1 MRTLR
6 ASVTS
11 AFAALAVIVVF
22 AAAPAAQATIVV
34 RASVEEMT
42 DVCRR
47 CVYGTVRGKTV
58 ALDREKGEITTTW
71 SLRVD
76 ETFLGENAGDL
87 SLTVRGGTIP
97 KAGTVRGDGMGGAD
111 LSQDY
116 VGAPRFAEGERVVVF
131 LWKDAAGRLQV
142 LGEAQ
147 GSFRVTHDERLG
159 EDVCENRVE
168 GLSFVDRAG
177 KAASAE
183 PTKLTLRDLRRR
195 VADARTARETR
206 EKAAREALE
215 RRLEAMRRRAEENA
229 ERARGR
235 PGAPPEK

>member
-1 MRTLR
+1 MRILR
-6 ASVTS
+6 AAATS

-22 AAAPAAQATIVV
+22 AAATTAQATIVV

-47 CVYGTVRGKTV
+47 CVYGTVRGKSV
-58 ALDREKGEITTTW
+58 AFDREKGEITTTW
-71 SLRVD
+71 ALRVD
-76 ETFLGENAGDL
+76 ETFLGENAADL
-87 SLTVRGGTIP
+87 ALTVRGGTIP
-97 KAGTVRGDGMGGAD
+97 KAGTNGAD

-183 PTKLTLRDLRRR
+183 PTKLTLRDMRRR

-215 RRLEAMRRRAEENA
+215 RRLEAMRRRAEENT

>member
-6 ASVTS
+6 AAATS
-11 AFAALAVIVVF
+11 AFAALAVI
-22 AAAPAAQATIVV
+22 ASATTAQATIVI

-71 SLRVD
+71 TLRVD

-87 SLTVRGGTIP
+87 ALTVRGGTIA
-97 KAGTVRGDGMGGAD
+97 KAGRDGAD

-177 KAASAE
+177 KTASAE
-183 PTKLTLRDLRRR
+183 PTKLTLRDMRRR